1 MEKCVLVSC
10 RGQGSPESASSAL
23 VCMANIPTL
32 DHLYLLSVLL
42 QVAPFPGDIHSRAA
56 GAILRETVASVVIGS
71 IGYSRAVASRAHFQY
86 FVDYI
91 RLWAFCH
98 ACLMTFMQQ
107 KRKFL
112 PRSLSKVRGFWF
124 KESYKG

>member
-56 GAILRETVASVVIGS
+56 GAILRETVAAPGTIGCH
-71 IGYSRAVASRAHFQY
+71 RFH
-86 FVDYI
+86 
-91 RLWAFCH
+91 RLER
-98 ACLMTFMQQ
+98 L
-107 KRKFL
+107 R
-112 PRSLSKVRGFWF
+112 RGHI
-124 KESYKG
+124 SNIL